1 VGKLPAIALAIACFG
16 ALCFGTLCFGTL
28 CFGALC
34 FGTGCSEAPDATP
47 REAVHPALSALAA
60 IDPAPSATASAAA
73 SVDAPAEIST
83 SPAASSGEPAH
94 EAPPPEAG
102 GKRHWGYT
110 KFPGGVL
117 MVPWSYTADDGTY
130 DLLIHFH
137 GQPRIVRESVERAN
151 LNALVAVVNLGEGSV
166 RYKRP
171 YRWRALYLE
180 LLHQIDLAASR
191 RGIWHPRRH
200 RIAVSAWSAGYGA
213 VEKILRV
220 SRGDDRPDAVLLLDG
235 LHARY
240 LEEQPGELDPAS
252 LTSFL
257 TAAREA
263 AHNERLFAITHSD
276 YDPGGYVGAKEAA
289 DYLFRSVEGEAAV
302 VEAGQRDLDPVWL
315 PSSFAVVKKR
325 LHRPMHRRRDRRTG
339 DFRVQSFDGAGWA
352 NHRQHLLQMAATVLP
367 ELRERWRSTPER

>member
-1 VGKLPAIALAIACFG
+1 MLDRVRGIALAIGVLVA
-16 ALCFGTLCFGTL
+16 
-28 CFGALC
+28 
-34 FGTGCSEAPDATP
+34 GCNEAPAASARVTTATTTA
-47 REAVHPALSALAA
+47 EE
-60 IDPAPSATASAAA
+60 PAPSAADVVPAPSASVVPVAAA
-73 SVDAPAEIST
+73 P
-83 SPAASSGEPAH
+83 SSSETRSAY

-102 GKRHWGYT
+102 GKRHWGYA

-137 GQPRIVRESVERAN
+137 GQPRIVRESVERAD

-171 YRWRALYLE
+171 YRFRPLYLE

-191 RGIWHPRRH
+191 RGIWRPRRR

-220 SRGDDRPDAVLLLDG
+220 SRGDDRPDAVILLDG
-235 LHARY
+235 LHARH
-240 LEEQPGELDPAS
+240 LEEQPGTLDPDS
-252 LTSFL
+252 LKYFL
-257 TAAREA
+257 GAAEEA
-263 AHNERLFAITHSD
+263 AHQKRLFTITHSD

-289 DYLFRSVEGEAAV
+289 DYLFASVSSEAALV
-302 VEAGQRDLDPVWL
+302 DAGPSELDPVWL
-315 PSSFAVVKKR
+315 PSSFAVLKKR
-325 LHRPMHRRRDRRTG
+325 LHKPMHRRSDRRAG
-339 DFRVQSFDGAGWA
+339 DFHVQGFEGAGFA

-367 ELRERWRSTPER
+367 ELRERWRSTPGR